1 MRDRDDFQWDEEE
14 VRDTPRSRRLFSKL
28 NTPHCDHFVP
38 LDSDCP
44 VCGDQ
49 SVVNHPPHY
58 NSHPSGIEA
67 ILIAEHMNF
76 CLGNVMK
83 YVWRADSKNGLEDL
97 KKAAWYLDRE
107 IKRRENAEV

>member
-1 MRDRDDFQWDEEE
+1 MSIKDDFEWDEEG
-14 VRDTPRSRRLFSKL
+14 VRDTPRSRRLFKKMS
-28 NTPHCDHFVP
+28 HCEHFVP
-38 LDSDCP
+38 MDSDCP
-44 VCGDQ
+44 VCGRQ
-49 SVVNHPPHY
+49 EAVNNPKHY
-58 NSHPSGIEA
+58 KNHPSGIEA
-67 ILIAEHMNF
+67 ILITEHMNF